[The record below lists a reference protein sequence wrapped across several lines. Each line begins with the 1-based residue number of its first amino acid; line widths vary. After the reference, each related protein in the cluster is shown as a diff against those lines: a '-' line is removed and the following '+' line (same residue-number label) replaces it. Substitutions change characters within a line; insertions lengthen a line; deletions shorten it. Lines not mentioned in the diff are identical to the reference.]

1 MATQYGTSPDLPD
14 AGWPGPQ
21 AQGAGRGAASLG
33 YLLAK
38 VARGDREAFASIYDQ
53 AAGPVYSLLRRMT
66 GDPSHSEDLTGEVL
80 TEVWRTAPLFSPSAG
95 SGMGWIMAIARRHA
109 VGHVRAARA
118 AASASG
124 GQRPE
129 APGIV
134 KELAEQAGVSPRGK
148 QIPGGPPPQP
158 EAQRQALL
166 LIYYGGY
173 TGDQVAGFLGVL
185 PVTVSAWI
193 RAGLTQLGSDPEW

>member
-1 MATQYGTSPDLPD
+1 
-14 AGWPGPQ
+14 
-21 AQGAGRGAASLG
+21 
-33 YLLAK
+33 
-38 VARGDREAFASIYDQ
+38 
-53 AAGPVYSLLRRMT
+53 MT
-66 GDPSHSEDLTGEVL
+66 GDPSHSEDMTGQVL
-80 TEVWRTAPLFSPSAG
+80 IEVWRTAPLFSPSAG

-118 AASASG
+118 AARASG

-129 APGIV
+129 ASGII

-148 QIPGGPPPQP
+148 QIPGGPAPQP

-173 TGDQVAGFLGVL
+173 TEDQVAGFLGVL

-193 RAGLTQLGSDPEW
+193 RAGLTQLGSGPEW